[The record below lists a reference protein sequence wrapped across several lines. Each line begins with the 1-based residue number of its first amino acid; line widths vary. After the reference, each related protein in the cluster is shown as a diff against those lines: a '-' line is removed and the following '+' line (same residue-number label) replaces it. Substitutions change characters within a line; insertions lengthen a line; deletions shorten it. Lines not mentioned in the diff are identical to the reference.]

1 MRRPGWFPAECA
13 DSAYHIDYEKLKER
27 GIRGLIYD
35 VDNTLVPHGAMPDN
49 RAMALFARL
58 HELGI
63 PAVFVSNNREDR
75 VKPFAEAV
83 GAGYVYKAGKP
94 RPDGYIKAMEMMG
107 TDAGSTIFIGDQIF
121 TDIWGQRLKN
131 YSLRPDALA
140 VEPAYGSADST
151 STSSNTK
158 SSSPASTSEVASF
171 SSTTTTSES
180 LPSLE
185 RSPPSITVQ
194 TLPFPSM
201 GSFRV
206 S

>member
-107 TDAGSTIFIGDQIF
+107 TDAGSTMFIGDQIF
-121 TDIWGQRLKN
+121 TDIWGANRAGLRSILCRPIHPKEEPQIILKRILEKPVLLL
-131 YSLRPDALA
+131 YAADRKLRPGAYQEESVMLPRDGEGRYP
-140 VEPAYGSADST
+140 EPYGAYDGA
-151 STSSNTK
+151 
-158 SSSPASTSEVASF
+158 E
-171 SSTTTTSES
+171 
-180 LPSLE
+180 
-185 RSPPSITVQ
+185 
-194 TLPFPSM
+194 
-201 GSFRV
+201 GSFTPLKR
-206 S
+206 